1 MAKDLKDPAR
11 TPWIAMI
18 GPPVLWAMQLVLNLT
33 VVPVLCRIHKIW
45 LMHAITILL
54 AALAGGILARAVR
67 TWSGLARRKTA
78 GIDPE
83 TVSQTQFLAVVAVMI
98 STFFFMVILAT
109 GMPPIIVSPCS
120 E

>member
-1 MAKDLKDPAR
+1 MATDLKDAAP

-33 VVPVLCRIHKIW
+33 VVPILCRMHKIW
-45 LMHAITILL
+45 LMHAITIVF
-54 AALAGGILARAVR
+54 AALAGIILARAVR
-67 TWSGLARRKTA
+67 KWSGLARRKTD
-78 GIDPE
+78 GVEPE
-83 TVSQTQFLAVVAVMI
+83 TVSQAQFLAVVAVMI

-109 GMPPIIVSPCS
+109 GVPPIVVSPCS